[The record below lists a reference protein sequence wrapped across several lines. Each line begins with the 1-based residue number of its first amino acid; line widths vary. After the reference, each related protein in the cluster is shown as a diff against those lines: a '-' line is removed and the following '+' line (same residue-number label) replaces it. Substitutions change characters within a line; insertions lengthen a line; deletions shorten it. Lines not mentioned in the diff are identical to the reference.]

1 MKGLIRKRSTTA
13 ARLQRAFSA
22 KSLRTAANPAVS
34 ITPSGSSPGGSSE
47 MVTDG
52 PAVVSSPASN
62 SSTSLTTPVKSP
74 NDREKRQFIMETSVQ
89 FINVSFSSS
98 FRMNFDNVLT
108 VIIYA
113 NRDCRVAI
121 GTCSSSTTCCS
132 SPKPVL
138 AVISNWRTKCASRSC
153 GCLPESKKLPKVL
166 PASRATL
173 PSSSDGRRPST
184 WSPLSG
190 IFHAFHRRC
199 RKMLGFSLGTFFFFL
214 LFSSQKKTYTIF
226 LNDSGEE

>member
-98 FRMNFDNVLT
+98 FRMDFDNV
-108 VIIYA
+108 
-113 NRDCRVAI
+113 RVNCYHFTQTGIAE
-121 GTCSSSTTCCS
+121 
-132 SPKPVL
+132 
-138 AVISNWRTKCASRSC
+138 SRSALVPLQRLAAHRQSPFWRSFQTEGQSAHLGAVAVYRNRRSC
-153 GCLPESKKLPKVL
+153 RRFCRQVARHFLRHRMAAVRQP
-166 PASRATL
+166 
-173 PSSSDGRRPST
+173 GRH
-184 WSPLSG
+184 
-190 IFHAFHRRC
+190 FQV
-199 RKMLGFSLGTFFFFL
+199 FFMRFTDDVV
-214 LFSSQKKTYTIF
+214 KC
-226 LNDSGEE
+226 